1 MLVELR
7 GAGMVG
13 DGSVTIAKT
22 WVFVVFVIMRFIHV
36 GAAVGVLL
44 VAPVVLSGASSADT
58 SSGID
63 GYVRCLGGDAK
74 PPPPGVDA
82 EVWFP
87 SVHVITT
94 DFDGG
99 IPAAQIVQV
108 LKGMGVAPNDA
119 VKRVQCFVANQ
130 PRGLGH

>member
-1 MLVELR
+1 VAD
-7 GAGMVG
+7 GAVP
-13 DGSVTIAKT
+13 IAKT
-22 WVFVVFVIMRFIHV
+22 WVFVVFVIMRFIQV
-36 GAAVGVLL
+36 GAVVGALL
-44 VAPVVLSGASSADT
+44 VAPVVLSGASTAHAETGGS
-58 SSGID
+58 D
-63 GYVRCLGGDAK
+63 GYARCLGGDAK

-82 EVWFP
+82 DVWFP

-108 LKGMGVAPNDA
+108 LEGMGVAPADA